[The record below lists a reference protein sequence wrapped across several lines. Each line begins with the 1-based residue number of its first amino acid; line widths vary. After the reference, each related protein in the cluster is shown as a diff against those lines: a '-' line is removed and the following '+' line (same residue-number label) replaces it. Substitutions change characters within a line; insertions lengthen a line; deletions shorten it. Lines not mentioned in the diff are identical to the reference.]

1 MSIIKAIL
9 NKLKGSREKGI
20 KIDTTV
26 ELDLKKLLLN
36 LGFIQLKYLKDI
48 LEICKAIR
56 KWMEFQKVSSEN
68 VIYRKIIKLQNIIQE
83 ICYELEKRSKE
94 KK

>member
-1 MSIIKAIL
+1 MSIIKTIF
-9 NKLKGSREKGI
+9 NKLEGSKEKGI

-26 ELDLKKLLLN
+26 ELDLKELLPSS
-36 LGFIQLKYLKDI
+36 GFIQLKYLKDI

-56 KWMEFQKVSSEN
+56 KWMEFQKVSPEN
-68 VIYRKIIKLQNIIQE
+68 VIYCKIIKLQNIIQE
-83 ICYELEKRSKE
+83 VCYELEKRSKE